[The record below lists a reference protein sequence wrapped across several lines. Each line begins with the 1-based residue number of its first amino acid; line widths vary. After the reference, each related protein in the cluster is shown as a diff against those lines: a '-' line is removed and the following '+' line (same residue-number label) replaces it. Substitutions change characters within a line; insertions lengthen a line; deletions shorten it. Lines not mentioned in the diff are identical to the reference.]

1 MAKRYTSSHHSSG
14 LAPWFFFKQV
24 DPESAR
30 VWNYR
35 YPEERDW
42 RLQGILPTGKTLQQC
57 GIVDEQI
64 VLLEVY
70 ISCTSYI
77 IIICALFINAINLF
91 KCF

>member
-1 MAKRYTSSHHSSG
+1 
-14 LAPWFFFKQV
+14 V

-57 GIVDEQI
+57 GIVNEQI
-64 VLLEVY
+64 VLLEVSAY
-70 ISCTSYI
+70 KSMLCVIMLVI
-77 IIICALFINAINLF
+77 L
-91 KCF
+91 